1 MSDGVGASID
11 AAAGTSS
18 DAAAA
23 ASIDAAVR
31 DAPSDRTTTSVRQG
45 AEVEVAAAAIES
57 RCNWGVDGNDGGGWG
72 QRWVCFHGNGL

>member
-45 AEVEVAAAAIES
+45 AEVEVAAAIES
-57 RCNWGVDGNDGGGWG
+57 RGNWGVDGNDGGGWG